1 MKQSVVEQHRGGMR
15 LEYPVEKLMHA
26 QKNERSYFLIN
37 DELYLFIPANLHRFI
52 PWEMKDITLDVFWKN
67 RAENSS
73 EESSPILV
81 TGIRLN
87 RWIQSNYDTQGESVF
102 ERPVNFGMLFL
113 VLTLLY
119 SDYFMTEEE
128 HEKEV
133 KMIVNGKQVPY
144 YTQNAIL
151 KKYRCY

>member
-1 MKQSVVEQHRGGMR
+1 
-15 LEYPVEKLMHA
+15 
-26 QKNERSYFLIN
+26 
-37 DELYLFIPANLHRFI
+37 
-52 PWEMKDITLDVFWKN
+52 MKDITLDVFWKN

-151 KKYRCY
+151 KNIDVIEVDVWKDQHYRLISLEEACLNFFV